1 MNGYLDD
8 VITSLVLILPKMS
21 GYVKTFKDKSRD
33 KNKNNKLM
41 SFHTDNALAGY
52 DGRYV
57 KTKIRTCNDKVYTDF
72 YGLNFPNVNILQSF
86 LSILYLFMKRN
97 ITCKC
102 I

>member
-1 MNGYLDD
+1 
-8 VITSLVLILPKMS
+8 MS

-41 SFHTDNALAGY
+41 SFHTDHALAGY

-57 KTKIRTCNDKVYTDF
+57 KTKIRTYNDKVYTDF
-72 YGLNFPNVNILQSF
+72 CGLNFPNVNILQSF

-97 ITCKC
+97 ITCTC